1 MTYHLDSNWPYS
13 MDLNS
18 SDEQSEFPAIQWL
31 ELRLHMGDVI
41 NEREVDCEA
50 LK

>member
-1 MTYHLDSNWPYS
+1 MTCHLDSNWPDF

-18 SDEQSEFPAIQWL
+18 GDEPNEFPTIQWL
-31 ELRLHMGDVI
+31 ELRLHMGEVI

>member
-1 MTYHLDSNWPYS
+1 MTCHLDSNWPYS
-13 MDLNS
+13 VVLNR
-18 SDEQSEFPAIQWL
+18 SDEPNEFPTIQWL

-41 NEREVDCEA
+41 NELEVDCEA